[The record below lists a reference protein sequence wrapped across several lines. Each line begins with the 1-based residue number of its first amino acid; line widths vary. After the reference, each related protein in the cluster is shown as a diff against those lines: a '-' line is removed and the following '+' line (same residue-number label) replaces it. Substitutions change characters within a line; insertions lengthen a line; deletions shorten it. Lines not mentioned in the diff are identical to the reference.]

1 MGEVSITT
9 CVERPEDGAVRPEL
23 DTADRAAS
31 IVTDG
36 IVPKP
41 SPSSSASPSAREPRN
56 SN

>member
-41 SPSSSASPSAREPRN
+41 SPSSSASPPAREPRN